1 MRCRYDRNYIHLE
14 DLFIGRNVSK
24 LQTLKSSVL
33 EVENLRDPLSA
44 SETPPLTTFPFESLG
59 GFSVNKE
66 GDPTKHTKSSI
77 EVVT

>member
-1 MRCRYDRNYIHLE
+1 M
-14 DLFIGRNVSK
+14 
-24 LQTLKSSVL
+24 